1 MRRAAAPSASARPGV
16 RKKADRDPAF
26 ARSLKAARGHRA
38 APSPSVEQLDWRE
51 IAVELERENPAQW
64 SLSNPFDLDGAA

>member
-1 MRRAAAPSASARPGV
+1 
-16 RKKADRDPAF
+16 
-26 ARSLKAARGHRA
+26 
-38 APSPSVEQLDWRE
+38 VEQLDWRE